1 MGYIKNADELA
12 GIVTDALAKG
22 KQLGR
27 AELEALQA
35 LLANTQKYRTVLYE
49 TIGQSQYI
57 KSFIRDIPVHQM
69 SEEAVD
75 IFFRKVIGSTDPNDL
90 AKFKNSLG
98 FAWDPFRKRT
108 WLQLVNPV
116 TWKYTFIKAKDIFF
130 SPTRYPKFTKVYWIA
145 MISSGIIN
153 YLITKFKVGWLN
165 ILPFGET
172 KSEAGLKPNFYLK
185 LASAKTL
192 LIDEGGLDD
201 EQAQTIAG
209 MLNNMLNF
217 IFNMETD
224 MPKLYSSF
232 TAFTQTHEYT
242 GIEFAPSD
250 FKDTT
255 VETIYQ
261 DREIFKAFSDWVEGK
276 IEDGSYAPTA
286 KYVTGVSDEGVQ
298 GVFKNMIPTVLAS
311 SQVTHWYDHG
321 IHQSAGALKSDLDKL
336 QPIIHWLPIPILVTT
351 FGDGV
356 QEILDILDN
365 KQWMKSVTKAETS
378 LKEILDV
385 ALSEWPTFPETLS
398 GSTGLLWCRWSGHI
412 PPDALATIMD
422 GTEAGP
428 AASPLYKVGE
438 DQQTWLDDLTTDEF
452 NRAFC
457 LAAEG
462 KCLSPYGWTQEEI
475 DTKEQVVLE
484 SEAALTEHMRDF
496 FLDLKNVKE
505 VLMADPDKMC
515 NISPS
520 ICELL
525 KIMKE
530 THNKEL
536 EN

>member
-1 MGYIKNADELA
+1 M
-12 GIVTDALAKG
+12 
-22 KQLGR
+22 
-27 AELEALQA
+27 
-35 LLANTQKYRTVLYE
+35 
-49 TIGQSQYI
+49 
-57 KSFIRDIPVHQM
+57 
-69 SEEAVD
+69 
-75 IFFRKVIGSTDPNDL
+75 
-90 AKFKNSLG
+90 
-98 FAWDPFRKRT
+98 
-108 WLQLVNPV
+108 
-116 TWKYTFIKAKDIFF
+116 
-130 SPTRYPKFTKVYWIA
+130 
-145 MISSGIIN
+145 
-153 YLITKFKVGWLN
+153 
-165 ILPFGET
+165 LP
-172 KSEAGLKPNFYLK
+172 GLKPNFYLK

-255 VETIYQ
+255 VETIY
-261 DREIFKAFSDWVEGK
+261 
-276 IEDGSYAPTA
+276 
-286 KYVTGVSDEGVQ
+286 
-298 GVFKNMIPTVLAS
+298 
-311 SQVTHWYDHG
+311 HG